1 MFKNKKILLS
11 LAALGA
17 TTMLIGSCGF
27 SVGQK
32 NTWDVT
38 QPLETGVTVEA
49 TGEVSVVPDGV
60 QFNFSVF
67 AVEATSSLA
76 SQRANLLADLAR
88 EALNESGVDKKDIA
102 TQSIS
107 IYPEY
112 SYSQDG
118 RQSLIGFRASQSF
131 AVTLRDT
138 EKAGDVVDAVVS
150 NVGTDLTI
158 DTLAP
163 ILLDT
168 ADAIDQAREN
178 AIKSAK
184 KKAEDYADLLG
195 VDLGAVISVRE
206 FSSSAVSP
214 QPWLRADAGAAEATK
229 TVVDLGTQ
237 KVSVTVEAR
246 WALTDND

>member
-1 MFKNKKILLS
+1 MTKNKRVLVS
-11 LAALGA
+11 LVSLG
-17 TTMLIGSCGF
+17 TTAMMLGSCGF

-49 TGEVSVVPDGV
+49 TGEVNVVPDGV

-67 AVEATSSLA
+67 AVEATSKLS
-76 SQRANLLADLAR
+76 SERANLLANRAR
-88 EALNESGVDKKDIA
+88 AALDESGVDKKDIA

-118 RQSLIGFRASQSF
+118 ERSLIGFRASQSF

-150 NVGTDLTI
+150 KVGTDLTI
-158 DTLAP
+158 DTLTP

-168 ADAIDQAREN
+168 ADAVEQAREN
-178 AIKSAK
+178 AIKGAK

-195 VDLGAVISVRE
+195 VKLGAVISVRE

-214 QPWLRADAGAAEATK
+214 QPWMRADAGVAESTK

-237 KVSVTVEAR
+237 KVRRSSTWAR
-246 WALTDND
+246 RKSR